1 MRVTFKKG
9 RAEGR
14 IFAPTSKSMAH
25 RYLICAG
32 LSEGKSIIHGVS
44 ECEDVLATID
54 CLRAFGIECV
64 RDGDTVTVNGGV
76 GLVKQAPRDKLCCR
90 ESGSTLRFLLPV
102 ALLSGYDA
110 TLCGASGLMQRPMTV
125 YEQICVE
132 RGLKYERADGC
143 ITVKGPITA
152 GEYKVVGNISS
163 QFISGLIF
171 ALTLADGDSIISI
184 TPPIESRSYINLT
197 VSALSEFGVD
207 VKWSDDK
214 TLFIKGNQKYVA
226 HETTVE
232 GDYSNAAFLDALN
245 LLGGEVEVLGLRED
259 SIQGDKVYKSLYR
272 MLCKG
277 TPTVHI
283 GDCPDLGPVLFA
295 LAAVKNGAVFSG
307 TRRLKIKE
315 SDRSGAMAEELK
327 KFGTSV
333 YVYDDSVVVYPA
345 DFHAP
350 NEPLCG
356 HNDHRIVMALS
367 VLLTL
372 TGGCIDGAEAVKKS
386 FPDFF
391 EALSALGTELETE
404 VSV

>member
-1 MRVTFKKG
+1 MRVTFRRG
-9 RAEGR
+9 RAEGSVY
-14 IFAPTSKSMAH
+14 APTSKSMAH
-25 RYLICAG
+25 RLLICAG
-32 LSEGKSIIHGVS
+32 LSEGKSVIHGVS

-64 RDGDTVTVNGGV
+64 RDGDTVTVIGGKD
-76 GLVKQAPRDKLCCR
+76 LVKHAPIESLCCR

-102 ALLSGYDA
+102 ALLSGSD
-110 TLCGASGLMQRPMTV
+110 TVLCGASGLMQRPMTV
-125 YEQICVE
+125 YEEICAE
-132 RGLKYERADGC
+132 RGLKYEKRDGC
-143 ITVKGPITA
+143 ITVKGPLSA

-197 VSALSEFGVD
+197 VSALREFGVT
-207 VKWSDDK
+207 VTWSDER
-214 TLFIKGNQKYVA
+214 TLYIKGNQKYCA
-226 HETTVE
+226 CETTVE

-245 LLGGEVEVLGLRED
+245 LLDGSVEVLGLND
-259 SIQGDKVYKSLYR
+259 GSLQGDKVYKGMYR

-277 TPTVHI
+277 TPTIHI

-295 LAAVKNGAVFSG
+295 LSAVKNGAVFSG

-333 YVYDDSVVVYPA
+333 TVYDDSVVVYPA

-350 NEPLCG
+350 SEPLCG

-372 TGGCIDGAEAVKKS
+372 TGGCIEGAEAVKKS

-391 EALSALGTELETE
+391 ECLSSLGIDIETE
-404 VSV
+404 EAL